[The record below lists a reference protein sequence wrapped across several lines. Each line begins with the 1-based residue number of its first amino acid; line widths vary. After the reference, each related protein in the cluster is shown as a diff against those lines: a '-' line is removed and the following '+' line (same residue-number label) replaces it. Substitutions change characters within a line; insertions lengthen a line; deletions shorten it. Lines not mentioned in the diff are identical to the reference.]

1 MRPKLEDVAKRANV
15 SKTTVS
21 RVLNNRGYLSQK
33 TIDNVY
39 KAIEELNYQP
49 NVVARQLFQ
58 KKTNIVGLLFPT
70 VANPF
75 FSELVEAL
83 EKKLYEI
90 GYKVLIGN
98 SMNNK
103 EKETNYLNQ
112 LLSDQVDGLI
122 VGTHN
127 QGIQEYKYQNLP
139 IVAIDRVM
147 NEDIPVVESDNYNGG
162 KLATK
167 LLIAQGAKNIIHTN
181 GPIDLQTPANRRRL
195 AYEDTMKAY
204 QLIPRTVTLDFNISY
219 VKKKQIFFQ
228 MFEDYPKIDGIFASN
243 DIDAALILQ
252 VAKEKGLN
260 VPADLLVVGYDGT
273 LMTRSILPDLTTV
286 IQPINDIA
294 DTAVAI
300 LMKRINK
307 EETKKEY
314 ILPVKNDNRVG
325 QQNLKMIR
333 ISEF

>member
-195 AYEDTMKAY
+195 SYEDTKKAY

-307 EETKKEY
+307 AETKKEY
-314 ILPVKNDNRVG
+314 ILPVTLWMGKTSVKKKNN
-325 QQNLKMIR
+325 
-333 ISEF
+333 

>member
-147 NEDIPVVESDNYNGG
+147 NEDIPVIESDNYNGG

-314 ILPVKNDNRVG
+314 ILPVTLWMGKTSVKKKNN
-325 QQNLKMIR
+325 
-333 ISEF
+333 

>member
-252 VAKEKGLN
+252 VAKKKGLN

-314 ILPVKNDNRVG
+314 ILPVTLWMGKTSVKKKNN
-325 QQNLKMIR
+325 
-333 ISEF
+333 

>member
-219 VKKKQIFFQ
+219 VKKKQKWIQ

-314 ILPVKNDNRVG
+314 ILSPSNRINCRSVKKKNNFW
-325 QQNLKMIR
+325 KK
-333 ISEF
+333 

>member
-243 DIDAALILQ
+243 DIDAVLILQ

-314 ILPVKNDNRVG
+314 ILPVTLWMGKTSVKKKDN
-325 QQNLKMIR
+325 
-333 ISEF
+333 

>member
-314 ILPVKNDNRVG
+314 ILPVT
-325 QQNLKMIR
+325 LWM
-333 ISEF
+333 

>member
-58 KKTNIVGLLFPT
+58 KKTNIVGLLFPK

-314 ILPVKNDNRVG
+314 ILPVTLWMGKTSVKKKNN
-325 QQNLKMIR
+325 
-333 ISEF
+333 

>member
-204 QLIPRTVTLDFNISY
+204 QLISRTVTLDFNISY

-314 ILPVKNDNRVG
+314 ILPVTLWMGKTSVKKKNN
-325 QQNLKMIR
+325 
-333 ISEF
+333 

>member
-83 EKKLYEI
+83 EKKLYET

-314 ILPVKNDNRVG
+314 ILPVTLWMGKTSVKKKNN
-325 QQNLKMIR
+325 
-333 ISEF
+333 

>member
-314 ILPVKNDNRVG
+314 ILPVTLWMGKTSV
-325 QQNLKMIR
+325 KKK
-333 ISEF
+333 

>member
-90 GYKVLIGN
+90 GYKVLIVN

-314 ILPVKNDNRVG
+314 ILPVTLWMGKTSVKKKNN
-325 QQNLKMIR
+325 
-333 ISEF
+333 

>member
-103 EKETNYLNQ
+103 EKEINYLNQ

-228 MFEDYPKIDGIFASN
+228 MFENYPKIDGIFASN

-314 ILPVKNDNRVG
+314 ILPVTLWMGKTSVKKKDN
-325 QQNLKMIR
+325 
-333 ISEF
+333 

>member
-314 ILPVKNDNRVG
+314 ILPVTLWMGKTSVKKKDN
-325 QQNLKMIR
+325 
-333 ISEF
+333 

>member
-307 EETKKEY
+307 EETK
-314 ILPVKNDNRVG
+314 
-325 QQNLKMIR
+325 
-333 ISEF
+333 

>member
-1 MRPKLEDVAKRANV
+1 MSPKLEDVAKRANV

-314 ILPVKNDNRVG
+314 ILPVTLWMGKTSVKKKDN
-325 QQNLKMIR
+325 
-333 ISEF
+333 

>member
-252 VAKEKGLN
+252 VARKG
-260 VPADLLVVGYDGT
+260 
-273 LMTRSILPDLTTV
+273 
-286 IQPINDIA
+286 
-294 DTAVAI
+294 
-300 LMKRINK
+300 
-307 EETKKEY
+307 
-314 ILPVKNDNRVG
+314 VKCT
-325 QQNLKMIR
+325 
-333 ISEF
+333 S

>member
-98 SMNNK
+98 SMNNN

-314 ILPVKNDNRVG
+314 ILPVTLWMGKTSVKKKNN
-325 QQNLKMIR
+325 
-333 ISEF
+333 

>member
-273 LMTRSILPDLTTV
+273 LMIRSILPDLTTV

-314 ILPVKNDNRVG
+314 ILPVTLWMGKTSVKKKNN
-325 QQNLKMIR
+325 
-333 ISEF
+333 

>member
-1 MRPKLEDVAKRANV
+1 MRPKLEDVAKRANVSKTTV

-314 ILPVKNDNRVG
+314 ILPVTLWMGKTSVKKKDN
-325 QQNLKMIR
+325 
-333 ISEF
+333 

>member
-49 NVVARQLFQ
+49 KVVASQLFQ

-314 ILPVKNDNRVG
+314 ILPVTLWMGKTSVKKKNN
-325 QQNLKMIR
+325 
-333 ISEF
+333 

>member
-314 ILPVKNDNRVG
+314 ILPVTLWMGK
-325 QQNLKMIR
+325 LSLIH
-333 ISEF
+333 I

>member
-260 VPADLLVVGYDGT
+260 VPADLLVIGYDGT

-314 ILPVKNDNRVG
+314 ILPVTLWMGKTSVKKKDN
-325 QQNLKMIR
+325 
-333 ISEF
+333 

>member
-314 ILPVKNDNRVG
+314 ILPVTLWMGKTSVKKKD
-325 QQNLKMIR
+325 
-333 ISEF
+333 

>member
-314 ILPVKNDNRVG
+314 ILPVTLWMGKTSVKKKNN
-325 QQNLKMIR
+325 
-333 ISEF
+333 

>member
-90 GYKVLIGN
+90 GYKVLIGS

-314 ILPVKNDNRVG
+314 ILPVTLWMGKTSVKKKNN
-325 QQNLKMIR
+325 
-333 ISEF
+333 

>member
-294 DTAVAI
+294 DT
-300 LMKRINK
+300 
-307 EETKKEY
+307 
-314 ILPVKNDNRVG
+314 
-325 QQNLKMIR
+325 
-333 ISEF
+333 

>member
-286 IQPINDIA
+286 IQPINDI
-294 DTAVAI
+294 
-300 LMKRINK
+300 
-307 EETKKEY
+307 
-314 ILPVKNDNRVG
+314 
-325 QQNLKMIR
+325 
-333 ISEF
+333 

>member
-314 ILPVKNDNRVG
+314 ILPVTLWMG
-325 QQNLKMIR
+325 
-333 ISEF
+333 

>member
-314 ILPVKNDNRVG
+314 ILPVT
-325 QQNLKMIR
+325 L
-333 ISEF
+333 